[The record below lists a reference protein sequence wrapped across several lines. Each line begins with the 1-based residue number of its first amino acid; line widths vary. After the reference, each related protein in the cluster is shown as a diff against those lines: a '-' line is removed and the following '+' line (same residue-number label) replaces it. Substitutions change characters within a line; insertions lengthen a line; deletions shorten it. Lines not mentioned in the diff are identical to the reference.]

1 MNMIRGLRRRTAFR
15 IVLVAIAALL
25 WSQQVMAGHGACMT
39 QAPTSTDLVSHHD
52 GCEDARAPTADPV
65 CTAHCSHG
73 EASAESGRLPSV
85 PPLLAAVA
93 IPFVSIIVLAPDRDD
108 GVLPRVDSS
117 PPPSWH
123 RPTAHPAALLL
134 I

>member
-15 IVLVAIAALL
+15 IALVAVAALL
-25 WSQQVMAGHGACMT
+25 WSQQVLAGHAACLMQVSSST
-39 QAPTSTDLVSHHD
+39 ELVAQHDDCEEAP
-52 GCEDARAPTADPV
+52 APLADPV

-73 EASAESGRLPSV
+73 EASAEGVRLPSV

-93 IPFVSIIVLAPDRDD
+93 IPFVSIIVLAPDRDG

-117 PPPSWH
+117 PPTSWH